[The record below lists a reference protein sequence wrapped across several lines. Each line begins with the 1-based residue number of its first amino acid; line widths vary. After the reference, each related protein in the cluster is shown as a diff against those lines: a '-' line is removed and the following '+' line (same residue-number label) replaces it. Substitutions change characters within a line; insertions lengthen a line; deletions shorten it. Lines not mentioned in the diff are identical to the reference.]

1 MPEIQ
6 SSPEVKAKEKYGS
19 SSIGDGGSGR
29 SWGGDDS
36 DRPGNRPPE
45 DFSSPWRPYR
55 LATWLGLA
63 SITMVFAGLSS
74 AYFYRLTTATEWN
87 PIPMPKMVRW
97 NTLVLLCSSLT
108 LAFSRG
114 RREGRARLSINIWLF
129 LTLILGIVF
138 LFGQFYV
145 WRELA
150 AGGIYLNSSPAGLF
164 CYLMTGTHA
173 VHLSGGL
180 LGLGFALYRNWKK
193 GILNQQAIAT
203 LDVAT
208 IYWHF
213 LTGLWVYLFLLLFF
227 FGR

>member
-1 MPEIQ
+1 MPEIL
-6 SSPEVKAKEKYGS
+6 SSSETKTEKRLGS
-19 SSIGDGGSGR
+19 SSIGDGDSGR
-29 SWGGDDS
+29 SWGGGDS
-36 DRPGNRPPE
+36 DRSGNGPPE
-45 DFSSPWRPYR
+45 DFSDSWRPYR

-74 AYFYRLTTATEWN
+74 AFFYRLTTTTEWN
-87 PIPMPKMVRW
+87 PIPMPKIVRW
-97 NTLVLLCSSLT
+97 NTLVLLSSSLT
-108 LAFSRG
+108 LASSRG
-114 RREGRARLSINIWLF
+114 RRKSRVSLGINTGLS
-129 LTLILGIVF
+129 LTLILGIAF

-145 WRELA
+145 WRKLA
-150 AGGIYLNSSPAGLF
+150 SGGVFLNSSPAALF
-164 CYLMTGTHA
+164 CYLLTGTHA

-213 LTGLWVYLFLLLFF
+213 LTGLWVYLFLLLYF